1 MSDISLTT
9 DYTDF
14 TDGGR
19 ENYLAKKRKGIDYWL
34 ERAGWGR
41 GLSTGEALPKSSP
54 KEREQ

>member
-41 GLSTGEALPKSSP
+41 GLSTGEALDVKS
-54 KEREQ
+54 